1 MRMTKIRFDDP
12 KDLADSSWIFLT
24 VMRGLEL
31 LDYARRHFQREGD
44 RRSIQRAKEIRKFY
58 KQIIRDHDYLV
69 RSIIP
74 DDVIHEHFK
83 MTYERIKKLEA
94 SEIK

>member
-1 MRMTKIRFDDP
+1 MTKIRFDDP

-31 LDYARRHFQREGD
+31 LDYARRHFERTED
-44 RRSIQRAKEIRKFY
+44 RRAIQRSKEIRKFY

-74 DDVIHEHFK
+74 DDVIHEHFR
-83 MTYERIKKLEA
+83 MTCDRIKQLETNG
-94 SEIK
+94 

>member
-12 KDLADSSWIFLT
+12 RDLADCSWIFLT
-24 VMRGLEL
+24 VMRGFEL

-58 KQIIRDHDYLV
+58 TQIIRDHDYLV
-69 RSIIP
+69 NAIVP
-74 DDVIHEHFK
+74 DDVKHEHFK
-83 MTYERIKKLEA
+83 MICDRIKQLET
-94 SEIK
+94 

>member
-1 MRMTKIRFDDP
+1 MTKIRFDDP

-31 LDYARRHFQREGD
+31 LDYARRHFERNGD
-44 RRSIQRAKEIRKFY
+44 RRAIQRAKEIRRFY

-69 RSIIP
+69 NSIVP
-74 DDVIHEHFK
+74 DDVRHEHFK
-83 MTYERIKKLEA
+83 MISDRIKQLDNE
-94 SEIK
+94 

>member
-12 KDLADSSWIFLT
+12 KNLADSSWIFLT

-31 LDYARRHFQREGD
+31 LDYARRHFERKGD
-44 RRSIQRAKEIRKFY
+44 RRAIQRAKEIRKFY
-58 KQIIRDHDYLV
+58 IQIITDHDYLV

-74 DDVIHEHFK
+74 DDVRHEHFK
-83 MTYERIKKLEA
+83 MVCDRIKQLEPNG
-94 SEIK
+94 